1 MTRDRVVSTS
11 RRYKGHTDATRRR
24 LDFDELSS
32 SSSSSLSDDQPPE
45 DHHQEQRYQPQQLE
59 KADSATIYRPWE
71 VSSKDMLA
79 LPGIFILSVLSYS
92 VYCQDHDFAAAS
104 NITLQFAASVMS
116 RQKSTTIST

>member
-1 MTRDRVVSTS
+1 LIRDRVVSTS

-79 LPGIFILSVLSYS
+79 LPGIFILSVLY
-92 VYCQDHDFAAAS
+92 
-104 NITLQFAASVMS
+104 TLSIVKTMILLQLLTLLCNLLPA
-116 RQKSTTIST
+116 